1 MKELKKSRDKQW
13 LEELLMHREEPMVG
27 DCLGYPCIDLD
38 LDDAEKILNIITD
51 RLGYVTSD
59 IQDTLRIIENFD
71 ESYRYAVK
79 KFKEYLVPV
88 KSESD
93 LIKGRVVI
101 DRVKLTRIGNKKRI
115 LIIFDRRVKKELL
128 EEALLILKEQK
139 R

>member
-1 MKELKKSRDKQW
+1 
-13 LEELLMHREEPMVG
+13 MHSEEPMIS

-38 LDDAEKILNIITD
+38 LDDAEKILKILTD

-59 IQDTLRIIENFD
+59 VQDTLRIIENFD

-101 DRVKLTRIGNKKRI
+101 DRVKLTRVGNKRRI
-115 LIIFDRRVKKELL
+115 LIVFDRRIKKELL
-128 EEALLILKEQK
+128 EEALSILKEQK